1 MPIVYAYY
9 LCGIDIGLEER
20 GGVGQ
25 SKRPV
30 RTKILASKVI
40 IKIIIIIILEPSVF
54 LELNYHEIVQD
65 YYFFIQYLLET
76 AYNSVL

>member
-1 MPIVYAYY
+1 MHIVYVVYR
-9 LCGIDIGLEER
+9 LKQEGDL
-20 GGVGQ
+20 GVETTG
-25 SKRPV
+25 SN
-30 RTKILASKVI
+30 KVI
-40 IKIIIIIILEPSVF
+40 VIIILEPSVF